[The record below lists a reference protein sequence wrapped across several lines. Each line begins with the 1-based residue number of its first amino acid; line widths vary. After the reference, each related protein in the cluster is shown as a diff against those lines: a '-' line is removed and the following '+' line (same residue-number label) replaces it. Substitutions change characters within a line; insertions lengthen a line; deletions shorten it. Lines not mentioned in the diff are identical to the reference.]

1 MEIKVLGSCCGNCD
15 KLLATVQGIVAEK
28 NLSARVQKV
37 SDLREIIS
45 YGVMGTPGL
54 VVDGK
59 VVCAGRMP
67 SRDEILRWIGAP
79 TG

>member
-15 KLLATVQGIVAEK
+15 KLMVTVQGIVAEK
-28 NLSARVQKV
+28 KLSASVQKV
-37 SDLREIIS
+37 SDLREIMG

-59 VVCAGRMP
+59 VVCAGRTP
-67 SRDEILRWIGAP
+67 SRDEILRWLGA
-79 TG
+79 